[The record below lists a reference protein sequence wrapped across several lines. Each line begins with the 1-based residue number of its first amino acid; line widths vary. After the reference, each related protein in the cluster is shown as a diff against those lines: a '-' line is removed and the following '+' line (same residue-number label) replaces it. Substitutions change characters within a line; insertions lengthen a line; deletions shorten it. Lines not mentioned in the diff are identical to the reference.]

1 MNNCVLNSIRFI
13 VFLSL
18 QVLIFNNINLFGYL
32 NPYPYILFIIL
43 YPVNSNKSVLL
54 LGSFFLGLSLDMFCN
69 SGGIHTT
76 ASIAL
81 AYLRPTLFKFSFGLS
96 YEYQTV
102 KIADKMS
109 PERITLLLLAIL
121 VHHFI
126 LFYLEYFR
134 LGLIFTILTRT
145 LASTLFTFTI
155 CILIVYLIKPN
166 RRWEKL
172 HCPL

>member
-1 MNNCVLNSIRFI
+1 MNNSVLNSIRFI

-32 NPYPYILFIIL
+32 NPYPYILFILL
-43 YPVNSNKSVLL
+43 YPVNGNKNGLL
-54 LGSFFLGLSLDMFCN
+54 LASFLLGITMDMFNN
-69 SGGIHTT
+69 SGGVHAPSCLI
-76 ASIAL
+76 L

-166 RRWEKL
+166 RR
-172 HCPL
+172 

>member
-1 MNNCVLNSIRFI
+1 MNNSVLNSIRFF

-32 NPYPYILFIIL
+32 NPYPYVLFILL

-54 LGSFFLGLSLDMFCN
+54 LGSFALGILLDMFCN

-76 ASIAL
+76 ASLIL
-81 AYLRPTLFKFSFGLS
+81 AFIRPTLFKFSFGLS

-102 KIADKMS
+102 KIADKIS
-109 PERITLLLLAIL
+109 PERITLLLLAIFI
-121 VHHFI
+121 HHFI

-134 LGLIFTILTRT
+134 IGLLFTILSRT
-145 LASTLFTFTI
+145 LLSTLFTFTI
-155 CILIVYLIKPN
+155 CLLIIYLIKPN
-166 RRWEKL
+166 KR
-172 HCPL
+172 

>member
-1 MNNCVLNSIRFI
+1 MNNSVLNSIRFI

-32 NPYPYILFIIL
+32 NPYPYVLFILL

-54 LGSFFLGLSLDMFCN
+54 LGSFALGILLDMFCN

-76 ASIAL
+76 ASLIL
-81 AYLRPTLFKFSFGLS
+81 AFIRPTLFKFSFGLS

-102 KIADKMS
+102 KIADKIS
-109 PERITLLLLAIL
+109 PERITLLLLAIFI
-121 VHHFI
+121 HHFI

-134 LGLIFTILTRT
+134 IGLLFTILSRT
-145 LASTLFTFTI
+145 LLSTLFTFTI
-155 CILIVYLIKPN
+155 CLLIIYLIKPN
-166 RRWEKL
+166 KR
-172 HCPL
+172 

>member
-1 MNNCVLNSIRFI
+1 MNNSLLNSIRFI

-18 QVLIFNNINLFGYL
+18 QVLIFNNINLFGYI

-43 YPVNSNKSVLL
+43 YPVNSNKSILL
-54 LGSFFLGLSLDMFCN
+54 LGSFFLGLLLDIFCD
-69 SGGIHTT
+69 SGGVHTT
-76 ASIAL
+76 ASIVL
-81 AYLRPTLFKFSFGLS
+81 AFLRPTLFRFSFGLS

-109 PERITLLLLAIL
+109 PERITLLLLAI
-121 VHHFI
+121 VIHHFI

-134 LGLIFTILTRT
+134 LGLLFTILSRT
-145 LASTLFTFTI
+145 IVSALFTFTI

-166 RRWEKL
+166 KR
-172 HCPL
+172 

>member
-1 MNNCVLNSIRFI
+1 VNNSLLNSIRFI

-18 QVLIFNNINLFGYL
+18 QVLIFNNINLFGYI
-32 NPYPYILFIIL
+32 NPYPYVLFIIL

-54 LGSFFLGLSLDMFCN
+54 LGSFFLGLLLDIFCD
-69 SGGIHTT
+69 SGGVHTT
-76 ASIAL
+76 ASIVL
-81 AYLRPTLFKFSFGLS
+81 AFLRPTLFRFSFGLS

-109 PERITLLLLAIL
+109 PERITLLLLAI
-121 VHHFI
+121 VIHHFI

-134 LGLIFTILTRT
+134 LGLLFTILSRT
-145 LASTLFTFTI
+145 IVSALFTFTI

-166 RRWEKL
+166 KR
-172 HCPL
+172 

>member
-1 MNNCVLNSIRFI
+1 MNNSILNSIRFL

-32 NPYPYILFIIL
+32 NPYPYVLFILL

-54 LGSFFLGLSLDMFCN
+54 LGSFALGILLDMFCN

-76 ASIAL
+76 ASLIL
-81 AYLRPTLFKFSFGLS
+81 AFIRPTLFKFSFGLS

-102 KIADKMS
+102 KIADKIS
-109 PERITLLLLAIL
+109 PERITLLLLAIFI
-121 VHHFI
+121 HHFI

-134 LGLIFTILTRT
+134 IGLIFTILSRT
-145 LASTLFTFTI
+145 LLSTLFTFTI
-155 CILIVYLIKPN
+155 CLLIIYLIKPN
-166 RRWEKL
+166 KR
-172 HCPL
+172 

>member
-1 MNNCVLNSIRFI
+1 MNNSILNSIRFL

-32 NPYPYILFIIL
+32 NPYPYVLFILL

-54 LGSFFLGLSLDMFCN
+54 LGSFALGILLDMFCN

-76 ASIAL
+76 ASLIL
-81 AYLRPTLFKFSFGLS
+81 AFIRPTLFKFSFGLS

-102 KIADKMS
+102 KIADKIS
-109 PERITLLLLAIL
+109 PERITLLLLAIFI
-121 VHHFI
+121 HHFI

-134 LGLIFTILTRT
+134 IGLIFTILSRT
-145 LASTLFTFTI
+145 LLSTLFTFII
-155 CILIVYLIKPN
+155 CLLIIYLIKPN
-166 RRWEKL
+166 KR
-172 HCPL
+172 